1 MDDRKII
8 EFPGQNPVI
17 RTSVKEEL
25 IIDQLKQ
32 VMPTVAMFTQG
43 LYNYC
48 TLLDANTDPAEL
60 ANNKKDR
67 LSTKLH
73 NAANYVNEA
82 IRILDG
88 LIDKSEQALT
98 TEEAEKSGEKQS
110 GFDVILHGKIVAHCD
125 SADIPSE
132 GITNE

>member
-8 EFPGQNPVI
+8 EFPGQKPVI

-48 TLLDANTDPAEL
+48 ILLDANTDPAEL

-82 IRILDG
+82 IRILDELVIG
-88 LIDKSEQALT
+88 DQSMDGMDVAVRQDDAPTPEGEQGCNREPLIESLD
-98 TEEAEKSGEKQS
+98 
-110 GFDVILHGKIVAHCD
+110 GKA
-125 SADIPSE
+125 
-132 GITNE
+132 